1 MDCIYWILFQLH
13 FLLPQAL
20 QHIPP
25 IKDAQMLTEYAEEAK
40 ELGNSEIAS
49 YFASRAKNRMTT
61 AQDLDRHIESL
72 SRELNMSDGDDGG
85 ENPHEMYRKVYRE
98 CQGEQ
103 CEFLKKKLEKI
114 M

>member
-1 MDCIYWILFQLH
+1 MEDHKNKAHKLMKLLVKTQMDDY
-13 FLLPQAL
+13 
-20 QHIPP
+20 
-25 IKDAQMLTEYAEEAK
+25 KDAQMLTDYAEEAK

-61 AQDLDRHIESL
+61 AQELDRHIESL
-72 SRELNMSDGDDGG
+72 TREINASDSDRG
-85 ENPHEMYRKVYRE
+85 ENPHEMYRRVYRD

-103 CEFLKKKLEKI
+103 CELLKKKLEKI

>member
-1 MDCIYWILFQLH
+1 MEEHKKTKNHKLMKMLVKIQMDDY
-13 FLLPQAL
+13 
-20 QHIPP
+20 
-25 IKDAQMLTEYAEEAK
+25 KDAQMLTEYAEEAK

-98 CQGEQ
+98 CQNEQ